1 MSYMLRQ
8 CCRNG
13 LGKAF
18 HNPSTSC
25 YSNLAGNA
33 NAKTPEESKVRGR
46 VPRPSGRLGGVF
58 WISHKTSIGFK
69 VDSWPKV
76 FGNWNRRGGLAV
88 RWAVIWEN
96 ALCIGI
102 WNHGPK
108 SRSSIQIEHKS
119 WFVLCIMI
127 SYIILIFQE
136 EVTFCVFRVHQV
148 TCIVVVCL

>member
-58 WISHKTSIGFK
+58 WTSHLTRHPSGSKSTHGLRFLEIETGEEDLPCVGLWSGKTHYASGFEIMVQSPDPAYRLSTNHDLYYVSWYHTSFWYFRKRWPFACSESI
-69 VDSWPKV
+69 
-76 FGNWNRRGGLAV
+76 
-88 RWAVIWEN
+88 RW
-96 ALCIGI
+96 
-102 WNHGPK
+102 H
-108 SRSSIQIEHKS
+108 
-119 WFVLCIMI
+119 VL
-127 SYIILIFQE
+127 
-136 EVTFCVFRVHQV
+136 
-148 TCIVVVCL
+148 